1 MTILQAMADPQ
12 LFGPLFAGDSWA
24 PWKAFLACLF
34 GLPLDEAQGHLATRW
49 TGRTLLPTTQV
60 REAALVIGRRGGKSR
75 MAALVAVF
83 IACFRDYST
92 ILSSGETGS

>member
-34 GLPLDEAQGHLATRW
+34 GLPLEEGQQALRSAHQVFLDRTFAQRGRW
-49 TGRTLLPTTQV
+49 CN
-60 REAALVIGRRGGKSR
+60 GRRVCR
-75 MAALVAVF
+75 VATD
-83 IACFRDYST
+83 ARRSCAR
-92 ILSSGETGS
+92 